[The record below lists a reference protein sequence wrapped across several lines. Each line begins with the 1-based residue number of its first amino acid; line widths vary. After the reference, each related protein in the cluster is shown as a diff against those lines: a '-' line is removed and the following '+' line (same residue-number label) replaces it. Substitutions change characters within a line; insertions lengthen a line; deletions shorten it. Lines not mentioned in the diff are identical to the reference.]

1 MFSLTVLDSDRW
13 IAAGIYQY
21 FNDRHIKVTVM
32 TDAQDREALKLAAES
47 NIVISELYTSERDV
61 QAVSELFVMLRMIS
75 PSTRVIFLTDL
86 KEKAV
91 IRYVTALLPNASV
104 LPKSCDIHRL
114 ASEVFSCA
122 SQSDEEIIS
131 LSVKRKSGAL
141 TAKEFSLLRFLATNK
156 SLTDIGFKLQL
167 SVKTI
172 SHHRKNIMRKLNCRT
187 AHELSPRLTGMGF
200 GNNRSS

>member
-1 MFSLTVLDSDRW
+1 MFSLTVMDSDRW
-13 IAAGIYQY
+13 IAAGIYHY

-32 TDAQDREALKLAAES
+32 TDSQDREALKLAAES
-47 NIVISELYTSERDV
+47 NIVISELYTSGRDV
-61 QAVSELFVMLRMIS
+61 QAVSELFVMLRVIS

-131 LSVKRKSGAL
+131 LTVKRKSGAL

-200 GNNRSS
+200 GNNKSS

>member
-1 MFSLTVLDSDRW
+1 MFSLTVMDSDRW

-32 TDAQDREALKLAAES
+32 TDAKDREALKLAAES
-47 NIVISELYTSERDV
+47 NIVISELYTSGRDV

-122 SQSDEEIIS
+122 SQSNEEIIS
-131 LSVKRKSGAL
+131 LTVKRKSGAL

-187 AHELSPRLTGMGF
+187 AHELSPRLAGMGF
-200 GNNRSS
+200 GNNKSS